1 MCSLCVRASVHVR
14 VCVCAMCVRA
24 CVLSKL
30 FMSVC
35 VRNTRVRARQ
45 YSFIICISFVLIV
58 VFLFYFVASACVLPV
73 RACCPSTC
81 VYVCACILSVLCMPA
96 CVRTV
101 RVHAHQ
107 CFFLFLFCFCS
118 RVSVCSLCVCAVCP
132 PAFST
137 YVGVRACC
145 LCYILVCPRAC

>member
-30 FMSVC
+30 FMSAC

-107 CFFLFLFCFCS
+107 CSFFIFVLFLFA
-118 RVSVCSLCVCAVCP
+118 SVCVVLAVR
-132 PAFST
+132 
-137 YVGVRACC
+137 VCC
-145 LCYILVCPRAC
+145 LSARV